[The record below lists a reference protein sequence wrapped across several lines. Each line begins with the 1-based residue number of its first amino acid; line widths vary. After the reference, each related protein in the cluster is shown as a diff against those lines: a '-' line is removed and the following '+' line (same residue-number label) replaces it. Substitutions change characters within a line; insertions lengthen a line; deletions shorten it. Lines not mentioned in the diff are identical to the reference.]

1 MITTYA
7 TFLPCF
13 LFIFLLAP
21 YIELLANDRRLRA
34 VLVGVT
40 AAVVGVIANLAV
52 FFATQVLFPDGV
64 SFQGLDVFA
73 LIVAVAS
80 FVVLQR
86 FKAPIYLM
94 VPVGALLGMV
104 WTLL

>member
-1 MITTYA
+1 LQA
-7 TFLPCF
+7 
-13 LFIFLLAP
+13 A
-21 YIELLANDRRLRA
+21 
-34 VLVGVT
+34 LVGVT

-52 FFATQVLFPDGV
+52 FFGSRVLVHDGR
-64 SFQGLDVFA
+64 LDAFA
-73 LIVAVAS
+73 LVVAVLS

-94 VPVGALLGMV
+94 IPAGALAGMV